1 MHAINKKLIVSYNC
15 LQGTSSISMIAIIF
29 SIVVEM
35 FTGGAEIF
43 IDIGIL
49 KLK

>member
-1 MHAINKKLIVSYNC
+1 
-15 LQGTSSISMIAIIF
+15 MIAIIF